1 LAVSLIDV
9 ATLARR
15 LAGSDQPTVIDV
27 RWRLGD
33 PSARP
38 AYRHG
43 HVPGAAFLDL
53 DAELCGEPGPG
64 GRHPL
69 PPVGRLQAALRAA
82 GVRTDRTV
90 VAYDHGDGQAAARL
104 WWTLRWAGH
113 GDVSVLDGGFA
124 AWVDADRP
132 VEPGEAEPP
141 YGDFVVL
148 PGQLPVLDADGAAR
162 LARDGVL
169 VDARAAERYR
179 GEVEPVDREP
189 GRIPG
194 AVNIPVAQLVGADGR
209 LLPAAEL
216 RQAFEAA
223 GVRADRPVGAY
234 CGSGVSAARTV
245 FALHEAGFDGAGLY
259 VGSWSEWITD
269 PSRPRALGAA

>member
-1 LAVSLIDV
+1 VSLIDE
-9 ATLARR
+9 ASLARR
-15 LAGSDQPTVIDV
+15 LAGADPPTVIDV
-27 RWRLGD
+27 RWRLGE

-53 DAELCGEPGPG
+53 DAELCGSPGPG

-69 PPVGRLQAALRAA
+69 PAVERLQAALRTA
-82 GVRTDRTV
+82 GVRNDRAV
-90 VAYDHGDGQAAARL
+90 VAYDHGDGQAASRL
-104 WWTLRWAGH
+104 WWTLAWAGH
-113 GDVSVLDGGFA
+113 ADVAVLDGGFA
-124 AWVDADRP
+124 TWTRAGRP

-141 YGDFVVL
+141 HGDFVVR

-169 VDARAAERYR
+169 LDARVAERFR
-179 GEVEPVDREP
+179 GEIEPVDREP

-194 AVNIPVAQLVGADGR
+194 AINVPVAALVGADGR

-216 RQAFEAA
+216 RRVFEAA
-223 GVRADRPVGAY
+223 GVRGDEPVGAY

-245 FALHEAGFDGAGLY
+245 FALHEAGFRDAGLY

>member
-1 LAVSLIDV
+1 VSLIDE

-15 LAGSDQPTVIDV
+15 LAGSDPPTVIDV
-27 RWRLGD
+27 RWRLGEA
-33 PSARP
+33 SARP

-53 DAELCGEPGPG
+53 DADLCGEPGPG

-69 PPVGRLQAALRAA
+69 PPVARLQEALRVA
-82 GVRTDRTV
+82 GVRADRAV
-90 VAYDHGDGQAAARL
+90 VAYDHGDGQPASRL

-113 GDVSVLDGGFA
+113 TDVAVLDGGFA
-124 AWVDADRP
+124 AWTAAGRP

-141 YGDFVVL
+141 HGDFVVR
-148 PGQLPVLDADGAAR
+148 PGHLPVLDADGAAR

-169 VDARAAERYR
+169 LDARVEQRYR
-179 GEVEPVDREP
+179 GEIEPVDREP

-194 AVNIPVAQLVGADGR
+194 AVNVPAAALVGADGR
-209 LLPAAEL
+209 LLPADEL
-216 RQAFEAA
+216 RRVFAAA
-223 GVRADRPVGAY
+223 GVRDQTPVGAY
-234 CGSGVSAARTV
+234 CGSGVTAARTV
-245 FALHEAGFDGAGLY
+245 FALHQAGFDGAGLY

-269 PSRPRALGAA
+269 PSRPRALGAP